1 MYIISVGVPGYRI
14 SQMVQ
19 YGGTIL
25 DAYGFVNVISP
36 SGLPIRAIIGI
47 SPDPMMFL
55 AINCVNVK
63 KSKTYYE
70 QLGFVE
76 QVGPMSVGQIAS

>member
-1 MYIISVGVPGYRI
+1 MCIISVGVTGYRI

-19 YGGTIL
+19 AGGNIL

-36 SGLPIRAIIGI
+36 SGLPMRAIIGI

-63 KSKTYYE
+63 KSKTFYE

-76 QVGPMSVGQIAS
+76 QVGPMSVDQIAS